1 MISQEQI
8 KFTKSFINVGLELGP
23 FVVIVH
29 INIVQP
35 EYLSFL

>member
-8 KFTKSFINVGLELGP
+8 KFTKSFIIVGLELEP
-23 FVVIVH
+23 LVVIVL